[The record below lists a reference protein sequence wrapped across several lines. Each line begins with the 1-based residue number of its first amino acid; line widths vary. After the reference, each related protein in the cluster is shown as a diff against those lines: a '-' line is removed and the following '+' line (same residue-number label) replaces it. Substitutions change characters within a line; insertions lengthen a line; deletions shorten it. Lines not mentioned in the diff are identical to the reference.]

1 MTTRQD
7 VESIISRKPEFAE
20 LVFQRGFLIT
30 TSDADLSADSFCQKW
45 GREQAGAY
53 SIWLHPNTSFFC
65 ESSDGKSFFIIGH
78 AYNPVKMLSSETEI
92 LKDLAASF
100 AKGEAS
106 YQQAVDE
113 LTGVFLTGVIDGK
126 NIRFQSD
133 PVSMYVS
140 YSGLADGQFYFT
152 SHCNIV
158 ACAAKL
164 TRDPYVDEL
173 IAYKYYKYFGVNLP
187 GDLSP
192 YQELKRTQA
201 NFEYLYDGNELRF
214 SRIYPV
220 VKPTPGSFS
229 DQIQKICT
237 LLENNMNLIWE
248 KWGESAALGLT
259 GGRDSTT
266 ALAGAHDLLSKMK
279 TFSYVSCEG
288 EQYDA
293 SAAEV
298 IAKAVGVS
306 HETYSIELSDSELAE
321 CEDIGSIIEFNM
333 GSIGR
338 IRENGIRRRVYFL
351 HHPKFR
357 VEIKSWVDEIGRARL
372 HKRYLKKKFSSKIR
386 PRYITVFYKPFGL
399 NRSLVHKTDKA
410 FSAYL
415 DKYYS
420 DGVFDRMPWWDLIY
434 WEYLWG
440 SNEALHLVNEHMLS
454 YDVTIPFNNRVL
466 LDAMLGVAL
475 EKRIDDSIQC
485 EVIERLLPDINRTGV
500 HVKDFGWDKKRELA
514 ERLYWEVQT
523 KLPL

>member
-1 MTTRQD
+1 MTNRQD
-7 VESIISRKPEFAE
+7 IEKIISRNPAFTE

-30 TSDADLSADSFCQKW
+30 TSGVDLSAVSFCQNWK
-45 GREQAGAY
+45 REQIGSF
-53 SIWLHPNTSFFC
+53 SIWCHPNTSFFC
-65 ESSDGKSFFIIGH
+65 VISEGKTFFIIGH
-78 AYNPVKMLSSETEI
+78 AYNPVKMFSSEEDI
-92 LKDLAASF
+92 LEDIAASYKIGVT
-100 AKGEAS
+100 A

-113 LTGVFLTGVIDGK
+113 LTGVFLTGVTDGK

-133 PVSMYVS
+133 PVSMYIS
-140 YSGLADGQFYFT
+140 YSGLVESQFYFT

-158 ACAAKL
+158 ACVSAL

-173 IAYKYYKYFGVNLP
+173 ISYKYYKYFGVNLP

-201 NFEYLYDGNELRF
+201 NFEYLYNGNELRF
-214 SRIYPV
+214 ARIYPAG
-220 VKPTPGSFS
+220 KPSPESYS
-229 DQIQKICT
+229 DKIQKICN
-237 LLENNMNLIWE
+237 LIENNMNLIWE
-248 KWGESAALGLT
+248 KWGETAALGLT

-266 ALAGAHDLLSKMK
+266 ALAGAHDILAKMK

-306 HETYSIELSDSELAE
+306 HETYSIELSDSELAD
-321 CEDIGSIIEFNM
+321 CDDIGSIIEYNM

-372 HKRYLKKKFSSKIR
+372 HKRYLKKKFSDKIKA
-386 PRYITVFYKPFGL
+386 RYITVFYKPFGL
-399 NRSLVHKTDKA
+399 NRLLVRKTDKA
-410 FSAYL
+410 FSSYL
-415 DKYYS
+415 NKYYS
-420 DGVFDRMPWWDLIY
+420 NDVFDRIPWWDLIY

-440 SNEALHLVNEHMLS
+440 SNEALHLLNEHMLS
-454 YDVTIPFNNRVL
+454 YEVTIPFNNRVL
-466 LDAMLGVAL
+466 LDAMLGVEL
-475 EKRIDDSIQC
+475 EKRIADSIQLD
-485 EVIERLLPDINRTGV
+485 VIERLLPGINRTGV

-514 ERLYWEVQT
+514 ERLYWVIQT
-523 KLPL
+523 KLPF